1 MRVNSVVAKKHLL
14 MVCILI
20 LILPFA
26 LSGSQVVEM
35 PEYIYQQKTES
46 IGSSIFDKFGNDPL
60 MDLLGKTFDEIEQT
74 LGDPDEHGSSV
85 WFGPHNYILY
95 RYKEG
100 FVQFCSPANIEERV
114 AVSIIIGPGQE
125 IYGARAGML
134 FSEIMT
140 ILGTPDLGPKLSVNN
155 LYYMDYYLGEID
167 FQTPEVFISFSSVDV
182 NSPTQNIFVK
192 WEAYE
197 YYQKDQQQ
205 ASR

>member
-1 MRVNSVVAKKHLL
+1 MVAKKHLL

-35 PEYIYQQKTES
+35 PTYAYQLKAET

-60 MDLLGKTFDEIEQT
+60 MALLGKTFDEIEQT
-74 LGDPDEHGSSV
+74 LGDPDEYGSSV

-100 FVQFCSPANIEERV
+100 FVQFCSPASIEQRV
-114 AVSIIIGPGQE
+114 AVSIIVGPGQE

-134 FSEIMT
+134 FSEIMA
-140 ILGTPDLGPKLSVNN
+140 ILGTPDLGPKLSINN
-155 LYYMDYYLGEID
+155 LYYMDYYLGETGL
-167 FQTPEVFISFSSVDV
+167 QTPEVYISFSSI
-182 NSPTQNIFVK
+182 NIKGPTQNIFIK

-197 YYQKDQQQ
+197 DYQMNQQQ
-205 ASR
+205 AAR

>member
-1 MRVNSVVAKKHLL
+1 

-35 PEYIYQQKTES
+35 PEYAYQPKAEI

-60 MDLLGKTFDEIEQT
+60 MDLLGKTFVEIEQT
-74 LGDPDEHGSSV
+74 LGDPDERGSSV

-100 FVQFCSPANIEERV
+100 FVQFCSPASTEERV

-125 IYGARAGML
+125 IYGAKAGML
-134 FSEIMT
+134 FSEVMA
-140 ILGTPDLGPKLSVNN
+140 ILGTPDLGPRLSINN

-167 FQTPEVFISFSSVDV
+167 FQTPEVFISFSSVNV
-182 NSPTQNIFVK
+182 NGPTHNIFVK

-197 YYQKDQQQ
+197 HYQMDQQK
-205 ASR
+205 AAR

>member
-1 MRVNSVVAKKHLL
+1 VVAKKHLV

-60 MDLLGKTFDEIEQT
+60 LDLLGKTFDEIKQT

-95 RYKEG
+95 HYKEG
-100 FVQFCSPANIEERV
+100 FVQFCS
-114 AVSIIIGPGQE
+114 Q

-134 FSEIMT
+134 FSEIMA
-140 ILGTPDLGPKLSVNN
+140 ILGTPDLGPKLSINN
-155 LYYMDYYLGEID
+155 LYYMDYYLGEAGL
-167 FQTPEVFISFSSVDV
+167 QTPEVYISFSSVDIDG
-182 NSPTQNIFVK
+182 PTQNIFIK

-205 ASR
+205 QAAR

>member
-1 MRVNSVVAKKHLL
+1 LVEKKHLL

-26 LSGSQVVEM
+26 LSGSQIAEM
-35 PEYIYQQKTES
+35 PENAYQQKNES
-46 IGSSIFDKFGNDPL
+46 IGVSIFDKFGNDPL

-74 LGDPDEHGSSV
+74 LGVPDEQGASV

-95 RYKEG
+95 RFKEG
-100 FVQFCSPANIEERV
+100 FVQFCSPTSIEEKI
-114 AVSIIIGPGQE
+114 AVSIIIGPGQQ

-134 FSEIMT
+134 FSEIMAV
-140 ILGTPDLGPKLSVNN
+140 LGAPDLGPRLSINN
-155 LYYMDYYLGEID
+155 LYYMDYYLGEVD
-167 FQTPEVFISFSSVDV
+167 FQTPEVFISFSSADVDG
-182 NSPTQNIFVK
+182 PTQNIVVK

-205 ASR
+205 AAR